1 MSSSDG
7 RPGAAVSDVER
18 QHRVEQFLYREA
30 DLLDAFELHSWLDLL
45 TADVE
50 LLVPVRTARDPGA
63 EASEFSDDANYLK
76 ENYEM
81 LRERVGRLEKE
92 YAWSENPRSRI
103 RHVLGNVRI
112 LVDDGDE
119 LVVANSQH
127 VYRSYG
133 DTPEHDLIS
142 ARRETT
148 LRPTEDAFEIAAR
161 TVYLDHTILNT
172 RNLTIPLL

>member
-7 RPGAAVSDVER
+7 RHGDVVFDAER
-18 QHRVEQFLYREA
+18 HHRVEQFLYREA
-30 DLLDAFELHSWLDLL
+30 DLLDDFELDSWLGLL

-50 LLVPVRTARDPGA
+50 LRVPVRTARDPGA
-63 EASEFSDDANYLK
+63 ENSEFSDDANYLL

-81 LRERVGRLEKE
+81 LRERVGRLGKE

-112 LVDDGDE
+112 LADDGEE

-148 LRPTEDAFEIAAR
+148 LRPTGDTFEIASR
-161 TVYLDHTILNT
+161 TVYLDHTVLNT